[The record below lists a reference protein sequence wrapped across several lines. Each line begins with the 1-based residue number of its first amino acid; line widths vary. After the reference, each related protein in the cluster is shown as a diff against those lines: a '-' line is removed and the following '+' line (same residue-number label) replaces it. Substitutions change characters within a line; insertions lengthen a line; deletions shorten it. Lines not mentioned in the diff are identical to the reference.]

1 MGLAQLIARYGAIL
15 GKAIWEGM
23 KRGKDFLKKG
33 DPDIKF
39 LRPDADLLGE
49 AEKQAAKKA
58 VSGMKEAASKGRA
71 KKSVQKF
78 KKERDIGADPRYVN
92 PKDTGIGANKNLMNT
107 PAAATALVGTGAS
120 LVHNNKS
127 KSK

>member
-92 PKDTGIGANKNLMNT
+92 PLDTSGQPTALMNT

-120 LVHNNKS
+120 LVHNK
-127 KSK
+127 KKGQ